1 MSISPQ
7 TTHDPDAPGET
18 VPILETEHL
27 SKVFPVR
34 RLNPFAQAL
43 GVHAVEDASL
53 ALYPGRVTA
62 LVGESGSGKT
72 TIARL
77 LARVYD
83 PTSGTIRFRGQPIP
97 LKGGQSLREYRG
109 HVQLVFQDPFGSL
122 NAVHNVRYI
131 LSRPLRVYGHAHNQ
145 AEESEQVL

>member
-7 TTHDPDAPGET
+7 TTHDPNAPGET

-34 RLNPFAQAL
+34 RLNHFAPAL
-43 GVHAVEDASL
+43 GVHAAEDASL

-83 PTSGTIRFRGQPIP
+83 PTAGTIRFTTRICCAADNDAPG
-97 LKGGQSLREYRG
+97 
-109 HVQLVFQDPFGSL
+109 VFSFLG
-122 NAVHNVRYI
+122 VVRAA
-131 LSRPLRVYGHAHNQ
+131 LFALCARVTCLA
-145 AEESEQVL
+145 

>member
-1 MSISPQ
+1 MRISPQ

-34 RLNPFAQAL
+34 RLNPFAPAL

-83 PTSGTIRFRGQPIP
+83 PTAGTIRFQGQPIP
-97 LKGGQSLREYRG
+97 LKGGDAGCVDPPGYPEFAVAPQGGRAPG
-109 HVQLVFQDPFGSL
+109 PLVHHP
-122 NAVHNVRYI
+122 
-131 LSRPLRVYGHAHNQ
+131 
-145 AEESEQVL
+145 